1 MTSRVRD
8 LIRYN
13 EEHSKSVR
21 LTRKAM
27 ADLERLRE
35 AYGMRRRMDVLEY
48 LIGEG
53 VKGLPEEQAHE

>member
-13 EEHSKSVR
+13 EEHGKSIR

-27 ADLERLRE
+27 KDLDRLQK
-35 AYGMRRRMDVLEY
+35 AYGMERRMDVVEY

-53 VKGLPEEQAHE
+53 LKGLAEERGQ